1 MKLKTWVVL
10 GVVAVAGA
18 AGGYVYWQQQ
28 LAAQLPAGI
37 VSSNGRI
44 EAEQVNIS
52 SKLAGRVA
60 EVLVD
65 QGDMVD
71 AGQIV
76 ARMDAGE
83 INAQVRRAQAEIRRA
98 EKAKLEASAS
108 VIRVRSH
115 LTFAEAEL
123 ARVQTLH
130 RKGFATTEKL
140 DQRHNELQAADA
152 NYRAAVAGVEQA
164 DEAITSAKEDLARL
178 TSILDDTTLKAPQRG
193 RIQYRLA
200 EPGEVVAAGGNIL
213 TLLDIADVYMTVF
226 LPASD
231 AGLISLGSDARI
243 ILDPIP
249 QYVIPA
255 RVSFVAA
262 QAQFTPKAVETA
274 QERAKLMFR
283 VKLTVDPKVLRKHE
297 DRVKT
302 GVRGLAYLRLP
313 QAQEWPENL
322 TVKLPE

>member
-98 EKAKLEASAS
+98 EKAKLEASAA
-108 VIRVRSH
+108 VIRVRSQ

-152 NYRAAVAGVEQA
+152 NYRAAVAGVEQT

-231 AGLISLGSDARI
+231 AGLLTLGSEARI

-249 QYVIPA
+249 QYVILA

-274 QERAKLMFR
+274 QERAKLVFR
-283 VKLTVDPKVLRKHE
+283 VKLTVDPKLLRKHE

-313 QAQEWPENL
+313 QAQEWPDNL
-322 TVKLPE
+322 IIKLPE

>member
-1 MKLKTWVVL
+1 MRLRTWIML
-10 GVVAVAGA
+10 GLVAVAGA
-18 AGGYVYWQQQ
+18 TGGYLYWQQQ
-28 LAAQLPAGI
+28 IASQLPAGI

-44 EAEQVNIS
+44 EAEQINIS
-52 SKLAGRVA
+52 SKLAGRVV

-115 LTFAEAEL
+115 LKFTEIEL
-123 ARVQTLH
+123 DRVQKLH
-130 RKGFATTEKL
+130 RQGFATTEKL

-152 NYRAAVAGVEQA
+152 NYRAAVAGVEQT
-164 DEAITSAKEDLARL
+164 DEAITSAKEELSRL

-200 EPGEVVAAGGNIL
+200 EPGEVVASGGNIL

-226 LPASD
+226 LAASD
-231 AGLISLGSDARI
+231 AGLLTLGGEARI

-262 QAQFTPKAVETA
+262 NAQFTPKAVETA

-283 VKLTVDPKVLRKHE
+283 VKLTIDPKLLQKHE

-313 QAQEWPENL
+313 QAAQWPDNL
-322 TVKLPE
+322 HIKLPE